1 MNEIMNVKNMKNTT
15 QTMRSGKKQEKRKFT
30 ENVCTM
36 ASNFFWHLSKL
47 AVNLSG
53 KIGNA
58 IIILTP
64 FLMLYIGEY
73 VYCDRGYWAIGGE
86 VVPPVALLIIGF
98 ALKTYARVSGSDHHD
113 LPVPRRRFTRVDY
126 NSGQVDI
133 ENKRLQEMILYMA
146 DLEDWFERNGYR

>member
-1 MNEIMNVKNMKNTT
+1 MNEIKNVTP
-15 QTMRSGKKQEKRKFT
+15 TMRSGKKQEKRKFT
-30 ENVCTM
+30 ENVYVM
-36 ASNFFWHLSKL
+36 MINFIWHLGKL
-47 AVNLSG
+47 AANLSG
-53 KIGNA
+53 TVGNV
-58 IIILTP
+58 IIVLSP

-86 VVPPVALLIIGF
+86 VMLPVVLLIIGF
-98 ALKTYARVSGSDHHD
+98 ALKAYARVSGNDHYD
-113 LPVPRRRFTRVDY
+113 LPVPRHRFTHVDY